1 MYVDVLAEFSK
12 DGLLIPKEITWED
25 GRKYEI
31 TRVKDKR
38 RAASTRAGGVGERY
52 TCVVDGKEIF
62 LFYLL
67 ISLCMGRMKKNQNC
81 YLRQWM
87 FFQIWMNCRTKKTNN
102 KRFVRYSEGAE
113 MYSMSVSKFMQ
124 LAKDAKACYK
134 VNQLVLVN
142 LDIID
147 EYLETFHI
155 VDDEFYK

>member
-1 MYVDVLAEFSK
+1 MDS
-12 DGLLIPKEITWED
+12 
-25 GRKYEI
+25 
-31 TRVKDKR
+31 
-38 RAASTRAGGVGERY
+38 
-52 TCVVDGKEIF
+52 
-62 LFYLL
+62 
-67 ISLCMGRMKKNQNC
+67 
-81 YLRQWM
+81 
-87 FFQIWMNCRTKKTNN
+87 RTKKTNN

-134 VNQLVLVN
+134 VNQRVLVN